1 MNRRKRHGVLRW
13 VLEHMLIT
21 GRQSFDRVPLP
32 DKGEHVER
40 RGRKATGRSWS
51 LIAGLP
57 KERSS
62 KGKRLRR
69 SFSGR
74 LT

>member
-1 MNRRKRHGVLRW
+1 MKNRKIHGTFRW
-13 VLEHMLIT
+13 VFEHMHMT
-21 GRQSFDRVPLP
+21 GIWSVDRVPLP

-40 RGRKATGRSWS
+40 RGRKATGQSWA

-57 KERSS
+57 KAQSN

-69 SFSGR
+69 TIPGK
-74 LT
+74 LA

>member
-1 MNRRKRHGVLRW
+1 MNQRARQGMLHWVYEHLR
-13 VLEHMLIT
+13 IT
-21 GRQSFDRVPLP
+21 GVWRVNRVPLP

-40 RGRKATGRSWS
+40 RGRKTTGQSWA

-57 KERSS
+57 KEQSS

-69 SFSGR
+69 PIPGR
-74 LT
+74 PA